1 MDFARIR
8 DVAKTSLRAN
18 WLLFLLVALHA
29 AAALL
34 LARIYGFKV
43 DLSLNWQLGFFAAS
57 YTLIASVFLLMRLAK
72 RPANPVQDLLREARG
87 WRLGERLAVTAP
99 ALLALSLFGSSFGA
113 LKSAIPSMHPYTWDA
128 TFAAWDVAVHGDD
141 VWRIIQPLVG
151 APPISSAINLIY
163 HLWIL
168 LFNIALAVACAMP
181 AGAALRKQFLVAFV
195 LCWGLIGNLAA
206 TLMASVGPCFALPM
220 LGDPRYVEL
229 MAYLHGVAER
239 YPMPALNVQDM
250 LLYDALN
257 GVDGLGRGISAMPSM
272 HVSIAMLIALGVR
285 RLWPRW
291 QWAGWLFLAVIMIGS
306 VHLGYHYAVDGYVA
320 LVMTLAVWMLSGRL
334 AQPAAARRRRTVAS
348 GAEVLDR

>member
-1 MDFARIR
+1 MDLSRVQ

-18 WLLFLLVALHA
+18 WLLLLLVALHA
-29 AAALL
+29 GAALL

-57 YTLIASVFLLMRLAK
+57 YTLIASIFLLIRLAK
-72 RPANPVQDLLREARG
+72 RPANPVQDLLRDARD
-87 WRLGERLAVTAP
+87 WKIGERLAVTLP

-113 LKSAIPSMHPYTWDA
+113 LKSAIPSLHPYTWDA
-128 TFAAWDVAVHGDD
+128 TFAAWDVVIHGDD
-141 VWRIIQPLVG
+141 AWRVIQPFVG
-151 APPISSAINLIY
+151 VPLISSAINLAY

-168 LFNIALAVACAMP
+168 LFNIALAVACAM
-181 AGAALRKQFLVAFV
+181 GADSALRKQFLVAFV
-195 LCWGLIGNLAA
+195 LCWALIGNLAA
-206 TLMASVGPCFALPM
+206 ALMASVGPCFALPM

-229 MAYLHGVAER
+229 MAYLRGVAEH

-250 LLYDALN
+250 LLYDAQH

-285 RLWPRW
+285 RMWPRW
-291 QWAGWLFLAVIMIGS
+291 QWAGWLFVSVIMIGS

-320 LVMTLAVWMLSGRL
+320 LAMTLAVWMLSGFL
-334 AQPAAARRRRTVAS
+334 ARPAFARQPTVAS
-348 GAEVLDR
+348 GVEALDRQ